1 MQLCCILPGLY
12 YGWKNET
19 KQFSIVEKQFSI
31 VDTYP
36 TRSKGT
42 GSKILKGFDMRCQV
56 VPIPV
61 FMIIVM

>member
-1 MQLCCILPGLY
+1 M
-12 YGWKNET
+12 E
-19 KQFSIVEKQFSI
+19 KQNQAYIVEN
-31 VDTYP
+31 YP

-61 FMIIVM
+61 FMITVI